1 MVLND
6 QDWRLDPACNIPR
19 LLRCGSSY
27 DFHSHD
33 DDLPLDIRP
42 GLFVV
47 RGLRVRNYS
56 WAKYR
61 CVQGSRGNHGY
72 PVPASALHA
81 LGQVSALVPLVLS
94 DYAGTND
101 ADWRRPK
108 IKTRSS
114 IKFARCG
121 LIAKRISPRMSI
133 WVSLVRLNSRES
145 SQLCVKKERIMLKVL
160 TRNLG
165 NVAVLCLQGRIVI
178 GETESLRSAVL
189 AQTDASVVVL
199 DLAQVNIIDASGL
212 GALLKLR
219 EQTQAKGI
227 EFRLRNVTS
236 LVGRVLEITQL
247 NTVFAVS
254 YGTAA
259 LPDAMLKPPISELAA
274 CA

>member
-1 MVLND
+1 
-6 QDWRLDPACNIPR
+6 
-19 LLRCGSSY
+19 
-27 DFHSHD
+27 
-33 DDLPLDIRP
+33 
-42 GLFVV
+42 
-47 RGLRVRNYS
+47 
-56 WAKYR
+56 
-61 CVQGSRGNHGY
+61 
-72 PVPASALHA
+72 
-81 LGQVSALVPLVLS
+81 
-94 DYAGTND
+94 
-101 ADWRRPK
+101 
-108 IKTRSS
+108 
-114 IKFARCG
+114 
-121 LIAKRISPRMSI
+121 
-133 WVSLVRLNSRES
+133 
-145 SQLCVKKERIMLKVL
+145 MLKVL

-199 DLAQVNIIDASGL
+199 DLAQVNTIDASGL

-236 LVGRVLEITQL
+236 LVGRVLEITRL

-259 LPDAMLKPPISELAA
+259 LPDARLKPPISELAA